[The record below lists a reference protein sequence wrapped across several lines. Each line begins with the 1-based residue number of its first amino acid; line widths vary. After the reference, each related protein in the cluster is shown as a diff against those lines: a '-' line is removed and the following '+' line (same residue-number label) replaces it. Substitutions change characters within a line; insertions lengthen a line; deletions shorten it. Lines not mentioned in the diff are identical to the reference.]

1 MPSAE
6 ARIRTERASRY
17 LAQLCAHTA
26 RVSDPSHR
34 HRHAARTGT
43 AMPRRA
49 ERSGSGGIIEFDGG
63 RCTLS
68 ATGEELVLR
77 VDADDHRH
85 LLALQDAIAT
95 RLRLIGRRDELTVTW
110 QPPRAAPDDA
120 APEPGR

>member
-26 RVSDPSHR
+26 RVSDPSHS
-34 HRHAARTGT
+34 HHHGARTGT

-49 ERSGSGGIIEFDGG
+49 ECSDPGGIIEFDGG
-63 RCTLS
+63 RCTLR

-77 VDADDHRH
+77 VEAEDH
-85 LLALQDAIAT
+85 
-95 RLRLIGRRDELTVTW
+95 
-110 QPPRAAPDDA
+110 
-120 APEPGR
+120 